1 MKFEFTKTAELM
13 IKTALGSKFMLRVA
27 DKARM
32 QAAAKHSEVN
42 KIRGFMRELDAPV
55 TKQQKYHLSKLDK
68 LRSKADDV
76 RIKRSRQYAKFTESA
91 NFKKMLESL

>member
-1 MKFEFTKTAELM
+1 M

-42 KIRGFMRELDAPV
+42 KIRGFMRELEGKVLDAPV
-55 TKQQKYHLSKLDK
+55 TKQQRYHLSKLDK

-91 NFKKMLESL
+91 NFKKMLESLYRG